1 LDTSSKHGFDP
12 RIFAIRRFFRIYP
25 ALVFSVLI
33 CYEIGKYDTSNLIQ
47 KSSIYSVIVHLTLI
61 SSFMLDHRLA
71 VNNVLWSV
79 VVECHFYILY
89 WLFWRHF
96 SGIRKVT
103 AITFGAIALGA
114 ATFVA
119 SVVVFPSGPSRV
131 MLQSIFLATWWSWC
145 LGALIAEMIYHKKI
159 IFNAQFANRVFMFGT
174 LLMSFLI
181 GLLPHPFELQA
192 RRFVVPCLVAA
203 FIYFLLND
211 RFDFSKQKSILFIGS
226 ISYSLYLLHP
236 VAILIGVHS
245 GISVT
250 FTAPFIFSTGIL
262 LAYLSYRF
270 IESPFVQLGKR
281 FVAGSLATR
290 SNLIP

>member
-1 LDTSSKHGFDP
+1 LLSKIQLNKRKNFPALDWVRAAAALSVFFHHFYQQYLSEGFNETSYFGAFMANLGSWGVSIFFVLSDFCIHWGRLLDTSSKHGFDP

-211 RFDFSKQKSILFIGS
+211 RFDFSK
-226 ISYSLYLLHP
+226 
-236 VAILIGVHS
+236 
-245 GISVT
+245 
-250 FTAPFIFSTGIL
+250 
-262 LAYLSYRF
+262 
-270 IESPFVQLGKR
+270 
-281 FVAGSLATR
+281 
-290 SNLIP
+290 